1 MRRIVL
7 IHYNEIA
14 LKGRNRPFFER
25 ALLGNIKRAL
35 AGNPRTQ
42 RAEQSSY
49 DGNPRVQRAEQSPH
63 DGCAF
68 KEARIIF
75 GRIVVWLE
83 ADADEKAIAEK
94 LNKVFGIANFS
105 FSWEM
110 PSEFSKISDEVL
122 KILKEQEFKT
132 FRVTAR
138 RAGAEF
144 PMSAQEINEKLGA
157 LIVEK
162 LEKKVDL
169 KNYDLN
175 CYLEIVGNLVFFYL
189 EKEKGLGGLPVGV
202 SGKVLS
208 LLSSGFDSPI
218 ASWQLMRRGC
228 RVDFVHFHSYPQTSK
243 ESQENV
249 KELTKILNQY
259 QASSK
264 LFLIPFLDIQKEIS
278 AKSEDASQR
287 VVLYRRF
294 MMRIAE
300 KIAERERC
308 GALVTGDSL
317 GQVAS
322 QTLENIGV
330 ISQATNM
337 PIFRPLIGTN
347 KDDIID
353 TTKKIGTYEISS
365 HPYDDCCSL
374 FLPEHPETRA
384 KLEVILE
391 IEKNLDVEKLISEA
405 IGRMEILEL

>member
-35 AGNPRTQ
+35 A
-42 RAEQSSY
+42 
-49 DGNPRVQRAEQSPH
+49 D
-63 DGCAF
+63 CAF
-68 KEARIIF
+68 KKARIIF
-75 GRIVVWLE
+75 GRIVIWFE
-83 ADADEKAIAEK
+83 ADVDEKLMSEK

-105 FSWEM
+105 FGWELS
-110 PSEFSKISDEVL
+110 SEFSKISDEVPD
-122 KILKEQEFKT
+122 ILKEQEFKT

-169 KNYDLN
+169 ENHDLN

-189 EKEKGLGGLPVGV
+189 KKEKGLGGLPVGV
-202 SGKVLS
+202 SGKVLA
-208 LLSSGFDSPI
+208 LLSSGFDSPV
-218 ASWQLMRRGC
+218 ASWQIMRRGC
-228 RVDFVHFHSYPQTSK
+228 QVDFVHFHSYPSTSK

-249 KELTKILNQY
+249 REIIKVLNRY
-259 QASSK
+259 QFSSK
-264 LFLIPFLDIQKEIS
+264 FYLVPFLDIQKEIS
-278 AKSEDASQR
+278 VKSEDASQR

-300 KIAERERC
+300 QLAKKEGY

-330 ISQATNM
+330 ISQATIM

-347 KDDIID
+347 KEDIID
-353 TTKKIGTYEISS
+353 AARQIGTYEISS
-365 HPYDDCCSL
+365 RPYDDCCSL

-391 IEKNLDVEKLISEA
+391 IEKKLDAEKLIGEA
-405 IGRMEILEL
+405 VTNTEVLEL

>member
-35 AGNPRTQ
+35 A
-42 RAEQSSY
+42 
-49 DGNPRVQRAEQSPH
+49 D
-63 DGCAF
+63 CAF
-68 KEARIIF
+68 KKARIIF
-75 GRIVVWLE
+75 GRIVIWFE
-83 ADADEKAIAEK
+83 ADVDEKLMSEK

-105 FSWEM
+105 FGWELS
-110 PSEFSKISDEVL
+110 SEFSKISDEVPD
-122 KILKEQEFKT
+122 ILKEQEFKT

-144 PMSAQEINEKLGA
+144 SMSAQEINEKLGA

-169 KNYDLN
+169 ENHDLN

-189 EKEKGLGGLPVGV
+189 KKEKGLGGLPVGV
-202 SGKVLS
+202 SGKVLA
-208 LLSSGFDSPI
+208 LLSSGFDSPV
-218 ASWQLMRRGC
+218 ASWQMMRRGC
-228 RVDFVHFHSYPQTSK
+228 QADFVHFHSYPSTSK

-249 KELTKILNQY
+249 REIIKVLNRY
-259 QASSK
+259 QFSSK
-264 LFLIPFLDIQKEIS
+264 FYLVPFLDIQKEIS
-278 AKSEDASQR
+278 MKSEDASQR

-294 MMRIAE
+294 MMRIAGQITRKE
-300 KIAERERC
+300 NY

-330 ISQATNM
+330 ISQATIM

-347 KDDIID
+347 KEDIID
-353 TTKKIGTYEISS
+353 TARQIGTYEISAR
-365 HPYDDCCSL
+365 PYDDCCSL

-391 IEKNLDVEKLISEA
+391 IEKKLDADKLISEV
-405 IGRMEILEL
+405 IEKMEVPIF

>member
-35 AGNPRTQ
+35 A
-42 RAEQSSY
+42 
-49 DGNPRVQRAEQSPH
+49 D
-63 DGCAF
+63 CAF
-68 KEARIIF
+68 KKARIIF
-75 GRIVVWLE
+75 GRIVIWFE
-83 ADADEKAIAEK
+83 ADVDEKLMSEK
-94 LNKVFGIANFS
+94 LNKIFGIANFS
-105 FSWEM
+105 FGWELS
-110 PSEFSKISDEVL
+110 SEFSKISDEIPD
-122 KILKEQEFKT
+122 ILKEQEFKT

-144 PMSAQEINEKLGA
+144 SMSAQEINENLGA

-169 KNYDLN
+169 ENYDLN

-189 EKEKGLGGLPVGV
+189 KKEKGLGGLPVGTA
-202 SGKVLS
+202 GKVLS
-208 LLSSGFDSPI
+208 LLSSGFDSPV

-228 RVDFVHFHSYPQTSK
+228 RVDFVHFHSYPMTSK

-249 KELTKILNQY
+249 REIVKALNQY
-259 QASSK
+259 QFSSK

-278 AKSEDASQR
+278 QKSEDARSR

-294 MMRIAE
+294 MMRIAQ
-300 KIAERERC
+300 KIAEKENY

-330 ISQATNM
+330 ISQATTI

-347 KDDIID
+347 KEDIID
-353 TTKKIGTYEISS
+353 AARQIGTYEISS
-365 HPYDDCCSL
+365 RPYDDCCSL

-391 IEKNLDVEKLISEA
+391 IEKKLDANKLIDEA
-405 IGRMEILEL
+405 IEKAEIVRF

>member
-1 MRRIVL
+1 MRRIIL

-25 ALLGNIKRAL
+25 ALFGNIKRSL
-35 AGNPRTQ
+35 A
-42 RAEQSSY
+42 
-49 DGNPRVQRAEQSPH
+49 D
-63 DGCAF
+63 CAF

-75 GRIVVWLE
+75 GRIVIWLE
-83 ADADEKAIAEK
+83 ADVDEKMITEK

-105 FSWEM
+105 FGWGLS
-110 PSEFSKISDEVL
+110 SEFSKISDEVL
-122 KILKEQEFKT
+122 DILKEQEFKT

-157 LIVEK
+157 LVVEK
-162 LEKKVDL
+162 LEKKVNL
-169 KNYDLN
+169 KNHDLN

-189 EKEKGLGGLPVGV
+189 KKEKGLGGLPVGV
-202 SGKVLS
+202 SGKVLA
-208 LLSSGFDSPI
+208 LLSSGFDSPV

-228 RVDFVHFHSYPQTSK
+228 QVDFVHFHSYPSTSK

-249 KELTKILNQY
+249 KELAKVLNQY
-259 QASSK
+259 QSNSK

-278 AKSEDASQR
+278 QKSEDASQR

-294 MMRIAE
+294 MMRIAQ
-300 KIAERERC
+300 KIAEKENC

-330 ISQATNM
+330 VSQSTTM

-347 KDDIID
+347 KEDIID
-353 TTKKIGTYEISS
+353 AAHQIGTYEISS
-365 HPYDDCCSL
+365 RPYDDCCSL

-391 IEKNLDVEKLISEA
+391 IEKKLDADKLINEA
-405 IGRMEILEL
+405 IEKMEVLMFGK

>member
-25 ALLGNIKRAL
+25 ALLGNIKHAL
-35 AGNPRTQ
+35 AI
-42 RAEQSSY
+42 
-49 DGNPRVQRAEQSPH
+49 
-63 DGCAF
+63 CAF
-68 KEARIIF
+68 KEARVIF

-83 ADADEKAIAEK
+83 TDVDEKAISEK

-105 FSWEM
+105 FGREM
-110 PSEFSKISDEVL
+110 SPDFSKISDEVL
-122 KILKEQEFKT
+122 EILNGQEFKT

-144 PMSAQEINEKLGA
+144 PMPAQEINEKLGA

-162 LEKKVDL
+162 LDKKVDL
-169 KNYDLN
+169 ENYDLN

-189 EKEKGLGGLPVGV
+189 EKERGLGGLPVGV

-208 LLSSGFDSPI
+208 LLSSGFDSPV

-228 RVDFVHFHSYPQTSK
+228 RVDFIHFHSYPQTSK

-249 KELTKILNQY
+249 REIVKVLNQC
-259 QASSK
+259 QNSSK
-264 LFLIPFLDIQKEIS
+264 LYFIPFLDIQKEIS
-278 AKSEDASQR
+278 SKSEDASQR

-294 MMRIAE
+294 MMRIAQ
-300 KIAERERC
+300 KIAERERY

-330 ISQATNM
+330 ISQATTL

-353 TTKKIGTYEISS
+353 LSKQIGTYEISS
-365 HPYDDCCSL
+365 RPYDDCCSL

-391 IEKNLDVEKLISEA
+391 IEKKLDVDKLVRDAVASLSHI
-405 IGRMEILEL
+405 

>member
-35 AGNPRTQ
+35 A
-42 RAEQSSY
+42 
-49 DGNPRVQRAEQSPH
+49 D
-63 DGCAF
+63 CAF

-75 GRIVVWLE
+75 GRIVIWFE
-83 ADADEKAIAEK
+83 ADVDEKAITEK

-105 FSWEM
+105 FGWELS
-110 PSEFSKISDEVL
+110 SEFSKISDEVPD
-122 KILKEQEFKT
+122 ILKEQEFKT

-138 RAGAEF
+138 RAGVEF

-162 LEKKVDL
+162 LDKKVDL
-169 KNYDLN
+169 ENYDLN

-189 EKEKGLGGLPVGV
+189 KKEKGLGGLPVGV
-202 SGKVLS
+202 SGKVLA
-208 LLSSGFDSPI
+208 LLSSGFDSPV
-218 ASWQLMRRGC
+218 ASWQMMRRGC
-228 RVDFVHFHSYPQTSK
+228 QADFVHFHSYPSTSK

-249 KELTKILNQY
+249 REIIKVLNRY
-259 QASSK
+259 QFSSK
-264 LFLIPFLDIQKEIS
+264 LYLAPFLDIQKEIS
-278 AKSEDASQR
+278 VKSEDASQR

-300 KIAERERC
+300 QIARKENY

-330 ISQATNM
+330 ISQATII

-347 KDDIID
+347 KEDIID
-353 TTKKIGTYEISS
+353 AARQIGTYEISAR
-365 HPYDDCCSL
+365 PYDDCCSL

-391 IEKNLDVEKLISEA
+391 IEKKLDEDKLISEA
-405 IGRMEILEL
+405 VGGIEVVE